1 MEKMN
6 NLNVNPMSEL
16 EVAKA
21 ALNQGIVKFWYT
33 KKDGS
38 RREAIGTRNPSVL
51 DLVGGTP
58 KGERE
63 DRKEQNPLIFCYYDF
78 GKAAWRCF
86 RTDLFGG
93 LLFEQMTRE
102 QAAAEVL
109 QSGRAEGDDD
119 IAKSVATR
127 LVGAEM
133 TSAMFRDL
141 LNDLPIGEVVE
152 RATTKPSHRAEPSHS
167 TEPTRSTES
176 RATEPTRSTEPS
188 RAELLDELLRL
199 RERETEILRVL
210 LR

>member
-1 MEKMN
+1 
-6 NLNVNPMSEL
+6 
-16 EVAKA
+16 
-21 ALNQGIVKFWYT
+21 
-33 KKDGS
+33 
-38 RREAIGTRNPSVL
+38 
-51 DLVGGTP
+51 
-58 KGERE
+58 
-63 DRKEQNPLIFCYYDF
+63 
-78 GKAAWRCF
+78 
-86 RTDLFGG
+86 
-93 LLFEQMTRE
+93 
-102 QAAAEVL
+102 
-109 QSGRAEGDDD
+109 
-119 IAKSVATR
+119 
-127 LVGAEM
+127 M